1 MDMLFSGASDL
12 VSYGPGVDA
21 RALAIL
27 LAVLAAVA
35 LAFGAQ
41 FQNDAVVEKGKQA
54 PKKGAKLGRGS
65 LSLKQLFALLSKPKW
80 LSGTAFMAI
89 GIVLQL
95 AALSLAPLI
104 VVQPVGAIALV
115 ITSLLNA
122 KVTKT
127 KLNRGT
133 IIAVSLCTVGI
144 AAFVAMASGVA
155 DETVLNDDR
164 LREVLGVL
172 GVILVIFTV
181 LFFTLGRHA
190 KALTYVIGAG
200 VLYGFVATLAK
211 VVIQRIYQSEF
222 EWLTLLCLIALIGA
236 VSLGSWFVQNAYS
249 SGPPDLVIAGLT
261 VIDPLVAVSIGIVIL
276 GEATSASLP
285 VIIGFGF
292 SAVVAVIGV
301 ILLSK
306 VHPELSRPRA
316 QTEGKI

>member
-1 MDMLFSGASDL
+1 MLFSGSLDL
-12 VSYGPGVDA
+12 TAYGPGLDA
-21 RALAIL
+21 RALAIF

-41 FQNDAVVEKGKQA
+41 FQNDAVTDKA
-54 PKKGAKLGRGS
+54 SMPSKKTAKIGRGS
-65 LSLKQLFALLSKPKW
+65 LSVKQLFSLLAKPKW

-89 GIVLQL
+89 GIGLQL

-127 KLNRGT
+127 RLNRGT
-133 IIAVSLCTVGI
+133 IFAVALCTLGI
-144 AAFVAMASGVA
+144 ASFVAMASGVA
-155 DETVLNDDR
+155 NETVLNDDR
-164 LREVLGVL
+164 LREVLSVL
-172 GVILVIFTV
+172 AAILVIFTV
-181 LFFTLGRHA
+181 LFFTLGRQA

-211 VVIQRIYQSEF
+211 VVIQRIYQSQF
-222 EWLTLLCLIALIGA
+222 EWLTTLCLIALIGA
-236 VSLGSWFVQNAYS
+236 VLLGSWFVQNAYS

-285 VIIGFGF
+285 VIIGFSL
-292 SAVVAVIGV
+292 SAIVAVIGV
-301 ILLSK
+301 FLLSK
-306 VHPELSRPRA
+306 VHPELTHKPA
-316 QTEGKI
+316 KG

>member
-1 MDMLFSGASDL
+1 MFISGAEEL
-12 VSYGPGVDA
+12 AVYGPGVDA
-21 RALAIL
+21 RALAIA

-41 FQNDAVVEKGKQA
+41 FQNDAVVDKSAQVSKKAGKLA
-54 PKKGAKLGRGS
+54 RGS
-65 LSLKQLFALLSKPKW
+65 LSLKQLFSLLSKPKW
-80 LSGTAFMAI
+80 LSGTAFMALGI
-89 GIVLQL
+89 GLQL

-122 KVTKT
+122 RVTKT
-127 KLNRGT
+127 RLNRGT
-133 IIAVSLCTVGI
+133 ILAISLCTLGI

-172 GVILVIFTV
+172 GAILVVFMV

-211 VVIQRIYQSEF
+211 VVIQRIYQSDF
-222 EWLTLLCLIALIGA
+222 EWLTMLCLVALIGA

-285 VIIGFGF
+285 VIIGFGL

-306 VHPELSRPRA
+306 VHPELSRPTLK
-316 QTEGKI
+316 TEGKI